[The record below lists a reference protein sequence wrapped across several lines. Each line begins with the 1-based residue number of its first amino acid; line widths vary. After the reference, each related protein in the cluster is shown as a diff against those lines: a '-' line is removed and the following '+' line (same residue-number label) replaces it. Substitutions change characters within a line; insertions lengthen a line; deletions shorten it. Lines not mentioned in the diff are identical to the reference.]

1 MVGCISILCMSN
13 HLDGGSAS
21 RTLQSHVHPI
31 QPQHVQE
38 YIEQGRA
45 DLTRVAAHPD
55 GGEGQHTDQV
65 VDARL
70 EVLNLIYRFVHLTG
84 PAERSMA
91 KRLSCN
97 CAKNSSGGTKNGFSC
112 RTPPMITNE
121 LVRMIS
127 TTTSPRNLVRS
138 YVQIT
143 GFTGPF
149 LSSQTSFAL
158 ASYSRSSF
166 RSRSASKA
174 HSISVTKRIKGKPFA
189 LASLATSSNK
199 AMSCAGR
206 STLRSDG
213 CSSSLA
219 VPTGCSLVRPP
230 HRFRQMPVAA
240 CALDVAGINGVNRFL
255 AAFQA

>member
-97 CAKNSSGGTKNGFSC
+97 CAKNSPDDYQRIGSHDINHD
-112 RTPPMITNE
+112 
-121 LVRMIS
+121 V
-127 TTTSPRNLVRS
+127 
-138 YVQIT
+138 
-143 GFTGPF
+143 
-149 LSSQTSFAL
+149 
-158 ASYSRSSF
+158 
-166 RSRSASKA
+166 SA
-174 HSISVTKRIKGKPFA
+174 KP
-189 LASLATSSNK
+189 SEIV
-199 AMSCAGR
+199 CA
-206 STLRSDG
+206 DHWI
-213 CSSSLA
+213 
-219 VPTGCSLVRPP
+219 
-230 HRFRQMPVAA
+230 HR
-240 CALDVAGINGVNRFL
+240 
-255 AAFQA
+255 AFFV